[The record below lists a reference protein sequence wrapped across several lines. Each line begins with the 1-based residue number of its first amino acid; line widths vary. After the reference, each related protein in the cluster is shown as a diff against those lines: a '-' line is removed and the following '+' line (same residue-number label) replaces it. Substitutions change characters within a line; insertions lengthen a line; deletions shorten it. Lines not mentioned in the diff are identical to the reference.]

1 MQRQTVAVSFLRV
14 VLVIALSIV
23 VYVPLVL
30 LVHRGNESHGH
41 VYAGVFPVAWI
52 MVILTSWLMARS
64 SRKLSFLAVVLATA
78 SILLYYGLPRL
89 AY

>member
-14 VLVIALSIV
+14 ILVIALSV
-23 VYVPLVL
+23 VIYVPVVL
-30 LVHRGNESHGH
+30 LLHRGNESHGA

-52 MVILTSWLMARS
+52 LVILTSWMMARN
-64 SRKLSFLAVVLATA
+64 SRKLSFFAVVLATA